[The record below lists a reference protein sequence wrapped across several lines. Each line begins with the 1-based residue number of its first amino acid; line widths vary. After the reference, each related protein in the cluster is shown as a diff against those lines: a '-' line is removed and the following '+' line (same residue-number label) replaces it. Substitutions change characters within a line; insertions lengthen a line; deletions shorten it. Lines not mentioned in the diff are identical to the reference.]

1 LIPLKK
7 SQGRKRGAFYYARVI
22 QILRWMAY
30 EVKRFQ
36 LDLPLKGS

>member
-22 QILRWMAY
+22 QIPRWMAY